1 MKAALHDT
9 FGDPAKVLYA
19 ADTDTPEPGEGQV
32 RVKVL
37 LSPIHNHDLWTVR
50 GTYGYKP
57 PLPGAIGGSEAA
69 GIVDAVG
76 AGVDDGLKGQRVAV
90 AGVHGTWAEYV
101 LAPANG
107 LLPLPEKIS
116 DEEGAQLIAM
126 PFSAMSLLDS
136 LKADKGDWI
145 IQTAANGAVGRI
157 MAVLARER
165 GIHLVNLVRRDEAV
179 QDLREAGTEH
189 VFSTSDGDW
198 KDQVRKTVNDGKVVS
213 AIDSVG
219 GDIAAHLVDLLSSDG
234 EIFVFGTATGE
245 PMPLASGPLI
255 MKQITVKGFWG
266 ARVISEM
273 DPERRESLMSDL
285 VALAMQGQLPLATS
299 GTYPLDRI
307 ADAVNASLTP
317 GRGGKVMLKPWAS
330 DDPGA

>member
-19 ADTDTPEPGEGQV
+19 TDTDTPEPGEGQV
-32 RVKVL
+32 RIRTL

-57 PLPGAIGGSEAA
+57 ELPGAIGGSEAA

-76 AGVDDGLKGQRVAV
+76 AGVDDSLKGQRIAV
-90 AGVHGTWAEYV
+90 AGVHGTWAKYF

-107 LLPLPEKIS
+107 LMPLHEQIS
-116 DEEGAQLIAM
+116 DDAGAQLIAM
-126 PFSAMSLLDS
+126 PFSAISLLDS
-136 LKADKGDWI
+136 LKADEGDWV

-157 MAVLARER
+157 MAVLAKER
-165 GIHLVNLVRRDEAV
+165 GINLVNLVRREEAA
-179 QDLREAGTEH
+179 QGLRDAGTTN
-189 VFSTSDGDW
+189 VISTSDDDW
-198 KDQVRKTVNDGKVVS
+198 TDQVRATVKDGRVVS

-234 EIFVFGTATGE
+234 EMIVFGTATGA

-266 ARVISEM
+266 ARVGSEM
-273 DPERRESLMSDL
+273 DSGRREALMTEL
-285 VALAMQGQLPLATS
+285 VTLAAQGKLPLARE
-299 GTYPLDRI
+299 GTYSLDQV
-307 ADAVNASLTP
+307 ADAVTASLTA
-317 GRGGKVMLKPWAS
+317 GRDGKVMLKP
-330 DDPGA
+330 